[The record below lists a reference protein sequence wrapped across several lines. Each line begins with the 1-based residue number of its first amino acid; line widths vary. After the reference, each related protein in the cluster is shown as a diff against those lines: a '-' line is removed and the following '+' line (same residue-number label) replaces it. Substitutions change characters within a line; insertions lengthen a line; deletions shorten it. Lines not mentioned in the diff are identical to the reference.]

1 VTPEATARGPASPAA
16 HGPASGTVARRL
28 ASLRAILMQSDAA
41 LREKLPEYFLVY
53 YKHLNILRNPARIEH
68 VLQKGRAMYD
78 YLEAEGK
85 DVLDLGAG
93 FGIEALLVAIYG
105 ARRVLATEIDRDM
118 VAVGAYLAQAVDPP
132 LSPEHFESRYGDGIA
147 MELPSASFDGVMA
160 NCVISHVRDLEGFLR
175 EANRL
180 LRPGG
185 IFFLSDENN
194 SLYLPARGRRRRGW
208 RDMEAEPNGPYFA
221 ARRAL
226 IGEHFP
232 SLARNQLFE
241 ATRATRGLVGAD
253 VIEGTRELLETGAV
267 RRRPEFLYRDPRDGQ
282 YPEREL
288 NPFWMM
294 GKFRD
299 AGLEPELLPAFF
311 SRKIETHPRQWV
323 KDVLRIFCTRWP
335 VLSVYLWPIMRIRG
349 RKVR

>member
-1 VTPEATARGPASPAA
+1 MPSTTVSRATSGKDSIAS
-16 HGPASGTVARRL
+16 RRL
-28 ASLRAILMQSDAA
+28 ASLRGILMQSDAEIRA
-41 LREKLPEYFLVY
+41 QFPAYFLTY
-53 YKHLNILRNPARIEH
+53 YTYLRIIRNPARIEH
-68 VLQKGRAMYD
+68 LFQKGYDMYR

-105 ARRVLATEIDRDM
+105 ARRVVATEIDHDM
-118 VAVGAYLAQAVDPP
+118 VAVGTYLAEKIDPP
-132 LSPEHFESRYGDGIA
+132 ATHFESKYGDGIG
-147 MELPSASFDGVMA
+147 MEFPSASFDGVMA
-160 NCVISHVRDLEGFLR
+160 NCVISHVRDLEGFLA

-241 ATRATRGLVGAD
+241 ATRATAS
-253 VIEGTRELLETGAV
+253 TPSA
-267 RRRPEFLYRDPRDGQ
+267 
-282 YPEREL
+282 
-288 NPFWMM
+288 
-294 GKFRD
+294 
-299 AGLEPELLPAFF
+299 
-311 SRKIETHPRQWV
+311 S
-323 KDVLRIFCTRWP
+323 
-335 VLSVYLWPIMRIRG
+335 
-349 RKVR
+349 

>member
-1 VTPEATARGPASPAA
+1 MTQADTARGPASQVA
-16 HGPASGTVARRL
+16 HGPASGMTDRRL

-41 LREKLPEYFLVY
+41 LREKFPDYFLVY
-53 YKHLNILRNPARIEH
+53 YKHLNVLRNPARIEH
-68 VLQKGRAMYD
+68 LFQKGREMHD
-78 YLEAEGK
+78 YLEAGGK

-93 FGIEALLVAIYG
+93 FGLEALLVAIYG

-118 VAVGAYLAQAVDPP
+118 VAVGAYLARAIDPP
-132 LSPEHFESRYGDGIA
+132 LPLEQFESRYGDGIG

-194 SLYLPARGRRRRGW
+194 SLYLPARVRRRRGW
-208 RDMEAEPNGPYFA
+208 RDMEREPNGPYFA

-232 SLARNQLFE
+232 ALGRNQLFE
-241 ATRATRGLVGAD
+241 ATRATRGLVGGE
-253 VIEGTRELLETGAV
+253 VIEGTRQLLETGAV
-267 RRRPEFLYRDPRDGQ
+267 RCRATFGYRDPRDGQ

-294 GKFRD
+294 RKFEE
-299 AGLEPELLPAFF
+299 AGLRPELLPAFF
-311 SRKIETHPRQWV
+311 SRAIEVHPRQWI
-323 KDVLRIFCTRWP
+323 KNVLRFFCTRWP
-335 VLSVYLWPIMRIRG
+335 ALSVYVWPIMRLRG
-349 RKVR
+349 RKTG

>member
-1 VTPEATARGPASPAA
+1 VTEATARGPAAAAAPAGA
-16 HGPASGTVARRL
+16 LVSRRL
-28 ASLRAILMQSDAA
+28 ASLSAILMQSDDA
-41 LREKLPEYFLVY
+41 LRARLPEYFLVY

-68 VLQKGRAMYD
+68 LLQKGREMYE

-93 FGIEALLVAIYG
+93 FGLEALLVAIYG

-118 VAVGAYLAQAVDPP
+118 VAVGEYLARAVDPP
-132 LSPEHFESRYGDGIA
+132 LDTGRFESRYGDGIA

-160 NCVISHVRDLEGFLR
+160 NCVISHVRDLEGFLK

-194 SLYLPARGRRRRGW
+194 SLYLPARRRRRKGW
-208 RDMEAEPNGPYFA
+208 RDMEREPGGPYFI
-221 ARRAL
+221 ARRAM

-232 SLARNQLFE
+232 ALAEQQLLE
-241 ATRATRGLVGAD
+241 ATRRTRGLVGNEVVA
-253 VIEGTRELLETGAV
+253 GTRELLESGAV
-267 RRRPEFLYRDPRDGQ
+267 RRRAPFPFRDPRDGQ
-282 YPEREL
+282 FPEREL

-294 GKFRD
+294 SRFRE
-299 AGLEPELLPAFF
+299 AGLEPQLLPAFF
-311 SRKIETHPRQWV
+311 SRAIEVHPRQWV
-323 KDVLRIFCTRWP
+323 KDVLRFFCSRWP
-335 VLSVYLWPIMRIRG
+335 VLSVYVWPIMRLRG

>member
-1 VTPEATARGPASPAA
+1 MTPEATARGPASPAA

-68 VLQKGRAMYD
+68 VLQKGRAMFD

-118 VAVGAYLAQAVDPP
+118 VAVGTYLAQAVDPP

-267 RRRPEFLYRDPRDGQ
+267 RRRPDFRYRDPRDGQ

-288 NPFWMM
+288 NPFWMK
-294 GKFRD
+294 GKFRE

-323 KDVLRIFCTRWP
+323 KDVLRFFCTRWP
-335 VLSVYLWPIMRIRG
+335 VLSVYVWPIMRIRG